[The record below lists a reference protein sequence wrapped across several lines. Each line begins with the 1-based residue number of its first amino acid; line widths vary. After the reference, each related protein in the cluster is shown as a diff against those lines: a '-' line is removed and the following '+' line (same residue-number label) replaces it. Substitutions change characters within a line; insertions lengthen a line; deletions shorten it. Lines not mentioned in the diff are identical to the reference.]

1 MAITALVNGCI
12 NLCQKCRHFEA
23 YYRSM
28 ATQITP
34 ESATDHILAQ
44 LADTNQRL
52 AETILQLADTNQR
65 LTETNQ
71 RLTET
76 NLQLADTNKRLA
88 IVEMDVAVIKSN
100 YATREDI
107 AKLENTLLKWFIA
120 TAITLA
126 GLSGSLAFLAAR
138 FIH

>member
-1 MAITALVNGCI
+1 M
-12 NLCQKCRHFEA
+12 
-23 YYRSM
+23 
-28 ATQITP
+28 
-34 ESATDHILAQ
+34 
-44 LADTNQRL
+44 
-52 AETILQLADTNQR
+52 
-65 LTETNQ
+65 
-71 RLTET
+71 TET

-100 YATREDI
+100 YARREDI
-107 AKLENTLLKWFIA
+107 AKSENTLLKWFIT

>member
-23 YYRSM
+23 YYRPM

-34 ESATDHILAQ
+34 GSATDQILAQ

-52 AETILQLADTNQR
+52 AETILQLADTNKR
-65 LTETNQ
+65 LA
-71 RLTET
+71 ET

-88 IVEMDVAVIKSN
+88 VVEMDVAVIKSN
-100 YATREDI
+100 YARREDI
-107 AKLENTLLKWFIA
+107 AKSENILLKWFIA